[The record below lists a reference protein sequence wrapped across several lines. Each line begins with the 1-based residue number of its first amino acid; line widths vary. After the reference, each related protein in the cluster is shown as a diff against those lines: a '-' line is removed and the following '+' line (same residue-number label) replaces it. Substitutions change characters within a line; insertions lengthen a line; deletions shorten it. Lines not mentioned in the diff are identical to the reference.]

1 MGFMGNLQT
10 KKDDA
15 KSAYIKARNECV
27 ETRTA
32 ENIKGDPEKWRVL
45 CDRKMDCMKLG
56 VII

>member
-1 MGFMGNLQT
+1 MGNLQT

-15 KSAYIKARNECV
+15 KSAYIKARNEWV